1 MSRRGRSA
9 ALPDTG
15 TATDRGL
22 LSGTLIVRCFAQKGG
37 AVRDFN
43 FSGLPA
49 APDIQRGLAIAFAHR
64 TAPGAGLNAVESMRS
79 SFRVARQFAHY
90 LATLSCPPALL
101 SDLTP
106 DHIDGFQ
113 AYRKH
118 ATHMPMEL
126 GTLKTLLLRAEDL
139 PDALTAKLH
148 EANPRYVAGADPK
161 TSYSRAEFKRIAD
174 AARADLRTAAARIRA
189 NRALLARYRAGEL
202 ADPDRRLE
210 LLDFVDRHGDVPR
223 DDRKSDQ
230 RTDIVEFWVQRGGFG
245 RVIEIVSWLH
255 LTGLEATAAAI
266 LLAVMTGENIE
277 CHPGCASGASPRRR
291 TRRRG
296 GDRDPGHVQT
306 APGQA
311 CLHEC
316 RADRGARLDQY
327 SRTPRATLR

>member
-1 MSRRGRSA
+1 
-9 ALPDTG
+9 
-15 TATDRGL
+15 
-22 LSGTLIVRCFAQKGG
+22 
-37 AVRDFN
+37 
-43 FSGLPA
+43 
-49 APDIQRGLAIAFAHR
+49 
-64 TAPGAGLNAVESMRS
+64 
-79 SFRVARQFAHY
+79 
-90 LATLSCPPALL
+90 
-101 SDLTP
+101 
-106 DHIDGFQ
+106 
-113 AYRKH
+113 
-118 ATHMPMEL
+118 MEL

-277 CHPGCASGASPRRR
+277 
-291 TRRRG
+291 
-296 GDRDPGHVQT
+296 
-306 APGQA
+306 
-311 CLHEC
+311 
-316 RADRGARLDQY
+316 
-327 SRTPRATLR
+327 